1 MQILAAPIFM
11 VSPTVGPIAGPAVG
25 PPGPIIALQGDRG
38 GFVESFS
45 DAFPDIAADDPQ
57 AVPAPWV
64 ADPGGGAGFAS
75 RLSLDRAEEAWNLT
89 DLPIG
94 PRSPGGLPRTDP
106 LADPALAFSETDA
119 AADMSE
125 PAAFPDVDGTAPVS
139 LPEVK
144 ADQTR
149 VLLSPLPMPTAPFA
163 TAASAPPPVTA
174 LPSRVPTPAAGT
186 EIPPLEADPQSLPA
200 APVMTVAGAS
210 PELVGPGH
218 SGPLRLAPRLGF
230 LELEGLAPA
239 PLASASPPP
248 KVLAPP
254 LADGPEPLIPPGTAM
269 GGSVGAAKAVL
280 MPAIMDPRPTA
291 RQGAEPPQPRPDHLA
306 AGQVRVWQGVFLT
319 DPAEPPRSLDAGG
332 LLRTGAPEGP
342 PLLAPVSPGG
352 ITAAEPRPPDDPHD
366 AGPGGLP
373 PASMLWSGPAGP
385 AGQIHAAGQ
394 TSPSLPQLASQI
406 TAALVS
412 RPDGQVEISLSPD
425 ELGHL
430 RLTLQPDSKDP
441 DRVVVTLVF
450 DRPDTLDLFRRN
462 ADQLADALRAAGYE
476 AADLS
481 FGHSGGQ
488 GPRTDHPAESGQ
500 DSGATDSGQTLTA
513 EASPSRGHAPDG
525 TLDLRL

>member
-1 MQILAAPIFM
+1 MQILAAPILM
-11 VSPTVGPIAGPAVG
+11 VSPSVGPIAGPAIA
-25 PPGPIIALQGDRG
+25 PPVPVIALQGDRG
-38 GFVESFS
+38 GLVESFS
-45 DAFPDIAADDPQ
+45 DAFPDISADDPQ
-57 AVPAPWV
+57 AVPVAWV

-75 RLSLDRAEEAWNLT
+75 RLSLDRAEEAWNSP
-89 DLPIG
+89 DLP
-94 PRSPGGLPRTDP
+94 GGAPPTDP
-106 LADPALAFSETDA
+106 LAGPALSFSETDA

-125 PAAFPDVDGTAPVS
+125 LAAFPDVVGTPPVS

-149 VLLSPLPMPTAPFA
+149 VPLLPSPLPTAPFA
-163 TAASAPPPVTA
+163 TAASAPPPVAA
-174 LPSRVPTPAAGT
+174 LPLRVPTPVAGT
-186 EIPPLEADPQSLPA
+186 AIPPVEAE
-200 APVMTVAGAS
+200 GAS

-218 SGPLRLAPRLGF
+218 SGPLPLAPRLGF
-230 LELEGLAPA
+230 PALEGPVPA
-239 PLASASPPP
+239 PLATGSPPP

-269 GGSVGAAKAVL
+269 GGSIGAAKAVL
-280 MPAIMDPRPTA
+280 MPAIMDPRPVA
-291 RQGAEPPQPRPDHLA
+291 QQAAESPPPRPEHLA

-332 LLRTGAPEGP
+332 LLRPVAPEGP
-342 PLLAPVSPGG
+342 PLPAPVSPGGGAAASPAAPTPAGG

-366 AGPGGLP
+366 AGPGGLL
-373 PASMLWSGPAGP
+373 PAGLLWSGPAGP
-385 AGQIHAAGQ
+385 AGQIHTAGQ
-394 TSPSLPQLASQI
+394 TLPNLPQLASQI

-488 GPRTDHPAESGQ
+488 GPRTDHPAASGQ
-500 DSGATDSGQTLTA
+500 DTGAADSGQTMTA
-513 EASPSRGHAPDG
+513 DASPSRGHAPDG